1 MPKYY
6 LNDNEKHLV
15 RMMAR
20 GLQDGSVKSTWTLA
34 TGDDR
39 IQNAWGASPELNV
52 EIHEGRLQQSE
63 FDNLVDCGLLQRS
76 NRTQYT
82 LSKQQIIQA
91 VENDFEE
98 PINIELEPAQ
108 RELLVKLVEA
118 ARNVP
123 TEKRQEFFSVPE
135 IGRGGSVSHPGL
147 IGGELEASN
156 GDLRILLNE
165 GLLLLLREHPYDFSF
180 EVTPLGYKLYTQI
193 KRRLGQPVERISTTI
208 RSYLDAHQFRQH
220 HPKAYAKWT
229 DAEARL
235 WGTDVDTQLT
245 TIGHLCREAMQ
256 EFATELVEKYKPP
269 NVLTDKQN
277 TKNRV
282 GEVIKMH
289 GAKLGDTEKPFL
301 DALFGYWEQLILLV
315 NRQEHGGQREKATL
329 VWEDAR
335 RVVFQTAVTMFEIDR
350 ALSR

>member
-20 GLQDGSVKSTWTLA
+20 GLQDGSVKLTWNLA

-39 IQNAWGASPELNV
+39 IQNVWGANQDLIN
-52 EIHEGRLQQSE
+52 EIHAGRFQQNE
-63 FDNLVDCGLLQRS
+63 FDNFVDCGLFRRIGP
-76 NRTQYT
+76 NQYG
-82 LSKQQIIQA
+82 LNKQQIMEA
-91 VENDFEE
+91 VINDFEA
-98 PINIELEPAQ
+98 PINIELEPSQ
-108 RELLVKLVEA
+108 QTILIKLVEA

-123 TEKRQEFFSVPE
+123 MEKRQEFFSVPE

-165 GLLLLLREHPYDFSF
+165 GLLLLLRELQYGFSF

-229 DAEARL
+229 DAEALL
-235 WGTDVDTQLT
+235 WGIDVDTQLT

-350 ALSR
+350 AISR